1 MKLLWILLLFSC
13 SGTHAAPRNISVNYY
28 SSGNPF
34 DLGIFYDAFGRAAV
48 FWYQNCGVIFSISA
62 IDEVSQPKETSEVV
76 NIWWGPLPTG
86 KLAATTNQTILG
98 RWRGSM
104 VTISPIVSN
113 KNIERVL
120 AHELGHVLGLEH
132 VSDKRGMMSP
142 ELFGNRLSQVEI
154 DRCRQ

>member
-1 MKLLWILLLFSC
+1 MRVLFILLLLFC
-13 SGTHAAPRNISVNYY
+13 SSTHAAPRNISIHYY
-28 SSGNPF
+28 SSGSPF

-48 FWYQNCGVIFSISA
+48 FWYQNCGVIFSILA
-62 IDEVSQPKETSEVV
+62 IEEVSQPKENSETV
-76 NIWWGPLPTG
+76 NISWGSLPTG

-120 AHELGHVLGLEH
+120 THELGHVLGLEH

-142 ELFGNRLSQVEI
+142 ELFGNRLSQMEI